1 MVGVG
6 AVGCEY
12 LKAMSMMGIS
22 TSGLITCFD
31 SDSVSLS
38 NLSRQR
44 LFRDEDIGKS
54 KSLVA
59 CELVKKYNND
69 INIKPFNDFFR
80 REK

>member
-1 MVGVG
+1 MVGAG

-12 LKAMSMMGIS
+12 LKVMSMMGFS
-22 TSGLITCFD
+22 TRGLITCFD

-54 KSLVA
+54 KSLLA
-59 CELVKKYNND
+59 CEFVKRYNND
-69 INIKPFNDFFR
+69 INIKSFNDNFG